1 MRNFVGKWS
10 LICLALLMFLNI
22 AQVRTVYSE
31 ENEVILEVGGI
42 ITTKRNGSEFLVF
55 QVTGLFNTFS
65 ENDESNYPEQEVA
78 NIAILGVNFN
88 LTGILDV
95 NVLSIDGSPVSNLS
109 ILLENP
115 LGTIILN
122 ATTDN
127 DGKYSFK
134 YLDQNETYQIS
145 LTYEGVQYFKEF
157 SFTNE
162 SLAQLNF
169 MVYET
174 TRSDEDIIINSHQVI
189 VQRGAGFFSVSEFLL
204 YQNIG
209 ETVFNSSRLSIRL
222 PLEMY
227 GFSSSIMDCCIL
239 VEAGDVA
246 FDPMD
251 PIMPGQQYEMWMEYY
266 IDADSSEYM
275 FRKTVDYSTQAIHF
289 FVETNEDYQAPI
301 ASKLENRGIV
311 TIDNKEHTFFFGTD
325 LEAGFNINV
334 NVAGF
339 SSPSNFITQIGGII
353 LISLTTTFLVSY
365 PIIRRRRVGKASVE
379 DLEMKKLAIFRKT
392 VQLDS
397 DYASGDISQKKYD
410 GLKSKYRKRAI
421 RLMQRIDENK
431 ILQSHSKQSL
441 SDQRLEEQVLN
452 STLQKLEEDLKKGLV
467 SKEGYN
473 KIKILYETRR
483 IKVLEKIRKLE
494 EKVNAGD

>member
-1 MRNFVGKWS
+1 M
-10 LICLALLMFLNI
+10 
-22 AQVRTVYSE
+22 
-31 ENEVILEVGGI
+31 
-42 ITTKRNGSEFLVF
+42 
-55 QVTGLFNTFS
+55 
-65 ENDESNYPEQEVA
+65 
-78 NIAILGVNFN
+78 
-88 LTGILDV
+88 DV

-134 YLDQNETYQIS
+134 YLDQNDTYRIF

-189 VQRGAGFFSVSEFLL
+189 VQRGAGFFSVSEYLL

-239 VEAGDVA
+239 VEAGDVE

-251 PIMPGQQYEMWMEYY
+251 PIMPGQQYEMWLEYY
-266 IDADSSEYM
+266 IDVDSSEYM

-289 FVETNEDYQAPI
+289 FVESNEDFQAPI
-301 ASKLENRGIV
+301 ASKLENLGLV
-311 TIDNKEHTFFFGTD
+311 TIDEKEHTFFFGTD

-353 LISLTTTFLVSY
+353 LISMTTTFLVSF
-365 PIIRRRRVGKASVE
+365 PIIRGRRARKASVE
-379 DLEMKKLAIFRKT
+379 DLEMKKRAIFRKT

-421 RLMQRIDENK
+421 RLMQRIDETK

-441 SDQRLEEQVLN
+441 LDQRLEEQVLN

-473 KIKILYETRR
+473 KIKVLYETRR

-494 EKVNAGD
+494 EKANDGD

>member
-1 MRNFVGKWS
+1 MILMRNFVGKWS
-10 LICLALLMFLNI
+10 LICLALLMLINV

-31 ENEVILEVGGI
+31 ENEVIFEVGGI
-42 ITTKRNGSEFLVF
+42 LSTKRSESEFLVF
-55 QVTGLFNTFS
+55 PVTGLFNTFS
-65 ENDESNYPEQEVA
+65 EDDESNYHEQEIA
-78 NIAILGVNFN
+78 NSAILGVNFN

-134 YLDQNETYQIS
+134 YLDQNDTYRIF

-189 VQRGAGFFSVSEFLL
+189 VQRGAGFFSVSEYLL

-251 PIMPGQQYEMWMEYY
+251 PIMPGQQYDMWLNYY

-289 FVETNEDYQAPI
+289 FVETNEDFQAPI
-301 ASKLENRGIV
+301 ASKLENLGLV
-311 TIDNKEHTFFFGTD
+311 TIDEKEHTFFFGTD
-325 LEAGFNINV
+325 L
-334 NVAGF
+334 
-339 SSPSNFITQIGGII
+339 
-353 LISLTTTFLVSY
+353 
-365 PIIRRRRVGKASVE
+365 
-379 DLEMKKLAIFRKT
+379 
-392 VQLDS
+392 
-397 DYASGDISQKKYD
+397 
-410 GLKSKYRKRAI
+410 
-421 RLMQRIDENK
+421 
-431 ILQSHSKQSL
+431 
-441 SDQRLEEQVLN
+441 
-452 STLQKLEEDLKKGLV
+452 
-467 SKEGYN
+467 
-473 KIKILYETRR
+473 
-483 IKVLEKIRKLE
+483 
-494 EKVNAGD
+494 